1 MVLAELGRKITSALQ
16 KLNKS
21 TVINEAAVKEC
32 MGIICNALLGSDI
45 NVKYVMRLRE
55 NVMSKF
61 KNEQDSGANL
71 RNLIKA
77 EVVR

>member
-45 NVKYVMRLRE
+45 NVKYVMRL
-55 NVMSKF
+55 
-61 KNEQDSGANL
+61 
-71 RNLIKA
+71 LIKA